1 MSLHCLCSISAN
13 FSRSLLPRQVSDHST
28 GSLSCEQI
36 SRKEKISTEEMYGT
50 RKHRKKMV
58 VLFFCLFCIYNLN
71 WHFLLMIVSL
81 PRSSRLASGAR
92 GGWKEV
98 TGRKK
103 TPFVPTAS
111 INTEGVIRLVVYG
124 SDRRFY
130 ENRLHDQTWQG

>member
-1 MSLHCLCSISAN
+1 MELVSIGKRWLFFSSACS
-13 FSRSLLPRQVSDHST
+13 VSTTST
-28 GSLSCEQI
+28 GA
-36 SRKEKISTEEMYGT
+36 
-50 RKHRKKMV
+50 
-58 VLFFCLFCIYNLN
+58 F
-71 WHFLLMIVSL
+71 FLLVIVSL
-81 PRSSRLASGAR
+81 PGSSRLASGAR

-103 TPFVPTAS
+103 TPFAPPAS